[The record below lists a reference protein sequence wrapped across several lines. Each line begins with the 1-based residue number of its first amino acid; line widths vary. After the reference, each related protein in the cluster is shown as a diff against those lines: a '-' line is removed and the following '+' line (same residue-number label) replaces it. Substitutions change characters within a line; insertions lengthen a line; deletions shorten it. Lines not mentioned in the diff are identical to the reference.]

1 MHIFVLTGG
10 LHIWYVCG
18 RDLIGTVCVCHVCIC
33 DMYVCDMCVYISLVY
48 FVCVC
53 MCICVAYGWC
63 VVWHEY
69 GVFLKC
75 LQDACIWHVGQC
87 GCFRRAMKETT
98 AIKRRQGCLRNHI
111 LTNLFCSTLTVPA
124 SCDLLSSTVT

>member
-53 MCICVAYGWC
+53 VCVCAFVWLMHGVWYGMNM
-63 VVWHEY
+63 V
-69 GVFLKC
+69 
-75 LQDACIWHVGQC
+75 
-87 GCFRRAMKETT
+87 CF
-98 AIKRRQGCLRNHI
+98 
-111 LTNLFCSTLTVPA
+111 
-124 SCDLLSSTVT
+124 